1 MDYPNIS
8 ICMPIYNR
16 SWCKPLIISNL
27 TRLYYDLNKLEFV
40 VDDDSDKD
48 LLFKN
53 ALEEA
58 EFRLLIQPI
67 KLLYHKSKIKRSI
80 GAKRNN
86 LVKKSSN
93 KIIAFMDSDDIYL
106 SDYLKHSIDIM
117 RKERAGLVCSN
128 QMLFLYPK
136 ENWLCTGIQCVAKR
150 MGHEATMVFTKKHFR
165 ACGGFVS
172 SSQGEGVKMIDGMKD
187 STVAMT
193 DITKC
198 MICICH
204 SSNTINKDRFKE
216 STVVDYNLPE
226 HEKRLIKYV
235 FNI

>member
-16 SWCKPLIISNL
+16 SWCKSLIISNL
-27 TRLYYDLNKLEFV
+27 TRLDYDFNKLEFV

-53 ALEEA
+53 ALEES
-58 EFRLLIQPI
+58 EFRLLIDPI
-67 KLLYHKSKIKRSI
+67 KLVYYKNKIKKTI
-80 GAKRNN
+80 GEKRNN

-93 KIIAFMDSDDIYL
+93 KIIAFMDSDDMYL

-117 RKERAGLVCSN
+117 KKERAGLACSN
-128 QMLFLYPK
+128 QMLFLFPK
-136 ENWLCTGIQCVAKR
+136 DNWLCTGIQCTEKHQ
-150 MGHEATMVFTKKHFR
+150 GHEATMVFTKKHWK
-165 ACGGFVS
+165 ATGGFNKN
-172 SSQGEGVKMIDGMKD
+172 SQGEGTGMVIGMKE

-193 DITKC
+193 DISKC
-198 MICICH
+198 MLCICH
-204 SSNTINKDRFKE
+204 DTNTINKDRFKE
-216 STVVDYNLPE
+216 SKIVGINLPE
-226 HEKRLIKYV
+226 HEKRLIQYV

>member
-16 SWCKPLIISNL
+16 SWCKSLIISNL
-27 TRLYYDLNKLEFV
+27 TRLDYDFNKLEFV
-40 VDDDSDKD
+40 VDDDSNED

-53 ALEEA
+53 ALEES
-58 EFRLLIQPI
+58 EFRLLIEPI
-67 KLLYHKSKIKRSI
+67 ELVYYKNKKKRSI
-80 GAKRNN
+80 GEKRNN

-93 KIIAFMDSDDIYL
+93 KIICFMDSDDLYL

-117 RKERAGLVCSN
+117 RKEKAGLACSN

-136 ENWLCTGIQCVAKR
+136 ENWLCTGIQCGAKR

-172 SSQGEGVKMIDGMKD
+172 SSQGEGTKMIDGMNQSK
-187 STVAMT
+187 VAMT
-193 DITKC
+193 DISKC

-204 SSNTINKDRFKE
+204 DTNTINKDRFKE
-216 STVVDYNLPE
+216 SKIVPVTLPE
-226 HEKRLIKYV
+226 HEKRLIQYV